1 MNKPIRILVA
11 NRPKVMREALL
22 DLLSDRSWIE
32 VIGEVSNDADIPDF
46 VDRTVPDLLVMAVD
60 EPGKRPGLCDA
71 LLREHPELRIIAV
84 APHQDYSVF
93 YLASVE
99 IHSDDI
105 ETSEA
110 GFIDALRSVAERVRH
125 RSGVN

>member
-60 EPGKRPGLCDA
+60 EPGKRPSLCDA

-84 APHQDYSVF
+84 ATHQDYSVF
-93 YLASVE
+93 YWASVE

-110 GFIDALRSVAERVRH
+110 GFINALRSVAERVRH

>member
-32 VIGEVSNDADIPDF
+32 VIGEVSNDADIPDS

-60 EPGKRPGLCDA
+60 EPGKRPSLCDA

-93 YLASVE
+93 YWASVE

-110 GFIDALRSVAERVRH
+110 GFINALRSFAERVRH

>member
-93 YLASVE
+93 YWASVE

-110 GFIDALRSVAERVRH
+110 GFTNALRSVAERVRH

>member
-93 YLASVE
+93 YWASVE

-110 GFIDALRSVAERVRH
+110 GFINALRSVAERVRH